1 MSCSIQYPAHA
12 DQAQVA
18 RPVLREQRNESDER
32 EDGCKNARLTN
43 SLAGDLVASD
53 GDSVPVDETLYTTL
67 KIGHLEVD
75 I

>member
-1 MSCSIQYPAHA
+1 M
-12 DQAQVA
+12 A

-32 EDGCKNARLTN
+32 EDGARLTN
-43 SLAGDLVASD
+43 GLAGDLVASD